1 MSLESTAGNPGRRA
15 FLKTA
20 ALAAGSALVVSF
32 TLPQRAFGAASVT
45 PASGGSL
52 TAFIRIATDGAVT
65 LTLGKAEMGQGVHT
79 GLAQLLADEL
89 EAPWQALQV
98 EHAPALPAYAGPG
111 FPMMI
116 TGGSTSI
123 AACFVPLRTA
133 AAAAREMLVAEAA
146 SRWNVPAGECT
157 AMQGVVKHGATARQ
171 FTYGEL
177 AAAAGQRPV
186 PEKPALKPRSEWRY
200 IGQAMPRVDSAA
212 KSRGETR
219 YGIDVRRPGQRY
231 AQLARPPRGGRITGA
246 NLAAARAVPGVTD
259 VFEIPQGIAVVATN
273 TWAASQGR
281 SALQPKVVIEQ
292 EAGFATAALAKQ
304 YHALARQPGQV
315 ARAEGDLAK
324 ATANAT
330 QRVEADYAFP
340 YLAHAPMEP
349 LNCTAMVTPEG
360 VQLWLGTQGQTFD
373 QMAAARAAGVRP
385 DQVTIETCML
395 GGGFG
400 RRASVA
406 GDNVA
411 PAVEIAKRLPGLP
424 VQLVWTREDDLT
436 DGFYR
441 PQAHHHVVVE
451 LGADGFPLSWQHTV
465 VGQPLVKGTPL
476 ERAMMNPKTGIE
488 VTLTEGID
496 NLPYAVPVVHVQV
509 HSTSAKVP
517 VQWWRSVGSTHT
529 SFALECCIDEC
540 ARAAKQDPVAYRLA
554 LLKDSPKEKRALEM
568 AAAKA
573 GWGTPL
579 PKGRARGVAVV
590 SSFGS
595 TVAQVAEVSVVDGQ
609 PRVHRVVAVMDCGTV
624 VNPGLVEQQV
634 QSAIAYGLS
643 AALRE
648 EITFAADQVEQTNF
662 HAYRPLRLHEMPVV
676 EVHLVESTEPPT
688 GVGEPGTPPIGPAV
702 ANALRA
708 LTGEAVR
715 QLPFSRRSW
724 S

>member
-1 MSLESTAGNPGRRA
+1 MSNNLAADNPSRRS

-20 ALAAGSALVVSF
+20 ALATGSALVVSF
-32 TLPQRAFGAASVT
+32 TLPQRAFGAGAAT
-45 PASGGSL
+45 PTNGGTLS
-52 TAFIRIATDGAVT
+52 AFIRIAADGVVT

-89 EAPWQALQV
+89 EAPWAALKV
-98 EHAPALPAYAGPG
+98 EHSPALPAYAGPG
-111 FPMMI
+111 FPMLM

-123 AACFVPLRTA
+123 ATCFVPLRTA

-146 SRWNVPAGECT
+146 SRWKVPASECT
-157 AMQGVVKHGATARQ
+157 AVQGVVKHAASARQ

-186 PEKPALKPRSEWRY
+186 PAKPALKPRSEWRY
-200 IGQAMPRVDSAA
+200 IGHAMPRVDSAA

-219 YGIDVRRPGQRY
+219 YGLDVRRPGQRY
-231 AQLARPPRGGRITGA
+231 AQLARPLRGGRLVDA
-246 NLAAARAVPGVTD
+246 NVAAARAVPGVTD
-259 VFEIPQGIAVVATN
+259 VFDIPQGIAVVATN
-273 TWAASQGR
+273 TWAAKQGR
-281 SALQPKVVIEQ
+281 AALQAKMVVEKD
-292 EAGFATAALAKQ
+292 AGFSTVALAKQ
-304 YHALARQPGQV
+304 YSELAKQPGQV
-315 ARAEGDLAK
+315 ARAEGDLKK
-324 ATANAT
+324 AAANAT
-330 QRVEADYAFP
+330 QRVEVDYAFP

-373 QMAAARAAGVRP
+373 QMVAAGVAGVRP
-385 DQVTIETCML
+385 DQVSIETCML

-400 RRASVA
+400 RRASAV

-411 PAVEIAKRLPGLP
+411 PAVEIAKRLPGIP

-441 PQAHHHVVVE
+441 PQAHHHVVVQ

-476 ERAMMNPKTGIE
+476 EGAMMNPKTGIE
-488 VTLTEGID
+488 VTLTEGIE
-496 NLPYAVPVVHVQV
+496 NLPYAVPVMHLHVHQ
-509 HSTSAKVP
+509 TTAKVP

-529 SFALECCIDEC
+529 AFALECCIDEC

-568 AAAKA
+568 VAAKA

-579 PKGRARGVAVV
+579 PKGHARGVAVA

-595 TVAQVAEVSVVDGQ
+595 TVAQVAEVSLVDGQ

-624 VNPGLVEQQV
+624 VNPRLVEQQV

-662 HAYRPLRLHEMPVV
+662 HAYKPLRLHEMPVV
-676 EVHLVESTEPPT
+676 EVHLVESTEAPT
-688 GVGEPGTPPIGPAV
+688 GVGEPATPPIGPAV

-715 QLPFSRRSW
+715 QLPFNRRSW
-724 S
+724 G

>member
-1 MSLESTAGNPGRRA
+1 MSLDNHASNPGRRA

-20 ALAAGSALVVSF
+20 AVAAGSALVVSF
-32 TLPQRAFGAASVT
+32 TLPQRAFGAGSAT
-45 PASGGSL
+45 PASAGTL

-89 EAPWQALQV
+89 EAPWAALHV

-123 AACFVPLRTA
+123 AGCFVPLRTA
-133 AAAAREMLVAEAA
+133 AAAAREMLVTEAA
-146 SRWNVPAGECT
+146 SRWGVPASECT
-157 AMQGVVKHGATARQ
+157 AVQGVVKHAASARQ

-177 AAAAGQRPV
+177 AAAAGQREV
-186 PEKPALKPRSEWRY
+186 PAKPTLKPRSEWRY

-219 YGIDVRRPGQRY
+219 YGLDVRRPGQRY
-231 AQLARPPRGGRITGA
+231 AQLARPPRGGRLSEA
-246 NLAAARAVPGVTD
+246 NVAAARAVPGVTH

-273 TWAASQGR
+273 TWAAKQGR
-281 SALQPKVVIEQ
+281 NALQPKLVVDQ
-292 EAGFATAALAKQ
+292 DAGFSTAALAKR
-304 YHALARQPGQV
+304 YSELSKQPGQV
-315 ARAEGDLAK
+315 ARAEGDIAK
-324 ATANAT
+324 AAANAT

-349 LNCTAMVTPEG
+349 LNCTALVTPEG

-373 QMAAARAAGVRP
+373 QLAAARAAGVRP
-385 DQVTIETCML
+385 DQVSIETCML

-400 RRASVA
+400 RRAAVA
-406 GDNVA
+406 GDNVG
-411 PAVEIAKRLPGLP
+411 PAVEIAKRLPGIP

-441 PQAHHHVVVE
+441 PQAHHHVVAH
-451 LGADGFPLSWQHTV
+451 LGADGFPVAWQHTV

-476 ERAMMNPKTGIE
+476 EKMMLNPQTGIE

-496 NLPYAVPVVHVQV
+496 NLPYAIPVVHVQV
-509 HSTSAKVP
+509 HQTSAKVP

-529 SFALECCIDEC
+529 SFALECGIDEC
-540 ARAAKQDPVAYRLA
+540 ARAARQDPVAYRLA
-554 LLKDSPKEKRALEM
+554 LLKNSPKEKRALEM
-568 AAAKA
+568 VAAKA

-579 PKGRARGVAVV
+579 PKGRARGVAVA

-624 VNPGLVEQQV
+624 VNPRLVEQQV
-634 QSAIAYGLS
+634 QSAIALGLS

-715 QLPFSRRSW
+715 QLPFSRRNW
-724 S
+724 G

>member
-1 MSLESTAGNPGRRA
+1 MSQDLPTNNASRRS
-15 FLKTA
+15 FLKAA
-20 ALAAGSALVVSF
+20 ALASSSALVVSF
-32 TLPQRAFGAASVT
+32 ALPQRAFGNASAT
-45 PASGGSL
+45 PASAGTLS
-52 TAFIRIATDGAVT
+52 AFIRIANDGAIT
-65 LTLGKAEMGQGVHT
+65 LTLGKVEMGQGAHT

-89 EAPWQALQV
+89 EAPWSALQV
-98 EHAPALPAYAGPG
+98 EHSPALPAYAGPG

-146 SRWNVPAGECT
+146 SRWNVPASECT
-157 AMQGVVKHGATARQ
+157 AVQGVVKHTGSTRQ
-171 FTYGEL
+171 FMYGEL

-186 PEKPALKPRSEWRY
+186 PKAPALKPRSAWRY

-219 YGIDVRRPGQRY
+219 YGTDVRRPGQRY
-231 AQLARPPRGGRITGA
+231 ALLARPLRGGRLTDA

-259 VFEIPQGIAVVATN
+259 VFEVPQGIAVVASN
-273 TWAASQGR
+273 TWAAKQGR
-281 SALQPKVVIEQ
+281 NALQPKMVVEQ
-292 EAGFATAALAKQ
+292 DAGFSTMALAKQ
-304 YHALARQPGQV
+304 YSELAKQPGQV

-324 ATANAT
+324 AAATAT
-330 QRVEADYAFP
+330 QRVEANYAFP

-373 QMAAARAAGVRP
+373 QMVAARVAGVRP
-385 DQVTIETCML
+385 DQVSIETCML

-411 PAVEIAKRLPGLP
+411 PAVEIAKRLPGIP

-441 PQAHHHVVVE
+441 PQAHHHVVVQ

-465 VGQPLVKGTPL
+465 VAQPLVKGTPL
-476 ERAMMNPKTGIE
+476 ERAMMDPKTGIE

-509 HSTSAKVP
+509 HQTTAKVP

-529 SFALECCIDEC
+529 AFALECCIDEC

-554 LLKDSPKEKRALEM
+554 LLKDSPKEKRVLEM
-568 AAAKA
+568 VAAKA
-573 GWGTPL
+573 GWGMPL
-579 PKGRARGVAVV
+579 PKGHARGVAVA

-595 TVAQVAEVSVVDGQ
+595 TVAQVAEVSLVNGQ

-624 VNPGLVEQQV
+624 VNPQLVEQQV

-662 HAYRPLRLHEMPVV
+662 HAYQPLRFQEMPEV

-724 S
+724 G